1 MTTPRQRRV
10 ADIGNQYD
18 FRESGAQVSRF
29 SAKSLTMV
37 GNASVSSGA
46 LQLDGSGDYAYSE
59 PFGTGDSATGD
70 KAYEVW
76 FSTSRGGQAEGQWVV
91 SKRNNTTLNELQ
103 VLLGIST
110 NEIIGSVWDNVGGQT
125 LSSSVTATVGTVYHV
140 VLNARGLSG
149 EDCDLY
155 VNAELKASVTL
166 RSDREQFALPVYFG
180 ARSWSPKDGQFAGQI
195 YEWRKYWRLLTPV
208 EIQMLYKAGRF

>member
-29 SAKSLTMV
+29 GGVGLTMV

-46 LQLDGSGDYAYSE
+46 LQLDGSGDYAYSGL
-59 PFGTGDSATGD
+59 FGFGGDSTGD
-70 KAYEVW
+70 KAYEIW
-76 FSTSRGGQAEGQWVV
+76 FSTSRGAQASGQWVG
-91 SKRNNTTLNELQ
+91 SKRANTPDEWQ
-103 VLLGIST
+103 ILLGLNT
-110 NEIIGSVWDNVGGQT
+110 NEIIASVWDNVGGQAI
-125 LSSSVTATVGTVYHV
+125 SSGVIAAAGTVYHV
-140 VLNARGLSG
+140 VLNARGLNG

-166 RSDREQFALPVYFG
+166 RSDRKQWSLPVYFG
-180 ARSWSPKDGQFAGQI
+180 TRSWDTGNGQFAGRI